1 MMHKKGKIGA
11 MIGVCLSVTMLL
23 SACGSSQDE
32 FDEFNLDLDTKDV
45 EEDSIEGFYETNAEA
60 ELEDGM
66 YYVRHAN
73 GKNEPVYF
81 GNATFDRGKK
91 SGEADDGRVMW
102 FKEDFENI
110 PTLYEGDSLIY
121 YTKEVLDENFTYERF
136 EDMGYSI
143 GLCGLNETKSKRFE
157 ISTQIDDN
165 CTYPNGDTD
174 VILSLENEVVLLD
187 SIGGTSLRGTKDE
200 AKNYSYLTR
209 VGSLSHLEKDNKYN
223 VTIYEGTIRH
233 EYTFTADVKI
243 LGSMDVFQTND
254 YIFLTDNVM
263 QLQIP
268 EHFHSGYYLINGI
281 GLFRYVVGND
291 YTETTDFNIAN
302 IDPDKQETSTVT
314 YADGK
319 ESIAEI
325 ASVGKDTEFNST
337 APRNDNKSSTF
348 NVIEPGEITV
358 YISFTIKN
366 NLMGDGMPDVNA
378 TIVSPKGT
386 KYKMLENN
394 EGLYLTFEA
403 EDIGTYTINYE
414 DLDVRIPN
422 VVIATE

>member
-1 MMHKKGKIGA
+1 MKNKKRKAGIL
-11 MIGVCLSVTMLL
+11 IGVCISILMTL

-32 FDEFNLDLDTKDV
+32 FDEFNLEQEVDEDT
-45 EEDSIEGFYETNAEA
+45 IEGFYETDAES

-66 YYVRHAN
+66 FYVRHAN

-81 GNATFDRGKK
+81 GNATFSSGKT
-91 SGEADDGRVMW
+91 SSEADDGRVMW
-102 FKEDFENI
+102 FKDDFENI

-121 YTKEVLDENFTYERF
+121 YTKEVLNEKFNYERF
-136 EDMGYSI
+136 EDLGYSL
-143 GLCGLNETKSKRFE
+143 GLCGLKETKSKRFE
-157 ISTQIDDN
+157 VSTNVEDN

-174 VILSLENEVVLLD
+174 AILSLENEIVLLD
-187 SIGGTSLRGTKDE
+187 SIGGTPLRATTDE

-209 VGSLSHLEKDNKYN
+209 VGSLSHLQKDNKYN

-243 LGSMDVFQTND
+243 LGSMDVYETYD
-254 YIFLTDNVM
+254 YVFRTDNVM

-281 GLFRYVVGND
+281 GLFRYVVGNE
-291 YTETTDFNIAN
+291 YTETTDFNVAN
-302 IDPDKQETSTVT
+302 IDPSKQETSTVT
-314 YADGK
+314 YTEGM

-325 ASVGKDTEFNST
+325 ASVSKDTEFNST
-337 APRNDNKSSTF
+337 APRNDKKSSTF

-358 YISFTIKN
+358 YITFTIKN
-366 NLMGDGMPDVNA
+366 NLMGDGMPDVSA
-378 TIVSPKGT
+378 TIISPKGT

-394 EGLYLTFEA
+394 EGLYLTFDA